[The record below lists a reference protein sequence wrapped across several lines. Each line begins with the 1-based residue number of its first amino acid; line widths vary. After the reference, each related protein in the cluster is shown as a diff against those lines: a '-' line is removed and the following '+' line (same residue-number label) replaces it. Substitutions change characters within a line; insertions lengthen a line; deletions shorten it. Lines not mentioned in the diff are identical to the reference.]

1 MDMISLSMVICI
13 FSMRPLSVTFYRY
26 VIAHQIKTAKLAYEF
41 MEEDEDDGYPWDL
54 Y

>member
-1 MDMISLSMVICI
+1 MMMLSLVLCC

-26 VIAHQIKTAKLAYEF
+26 VIAHQVKTAQLAYEII
-41 MEEDEDDGYPWDL
+41 EEDDDDGYPWNL